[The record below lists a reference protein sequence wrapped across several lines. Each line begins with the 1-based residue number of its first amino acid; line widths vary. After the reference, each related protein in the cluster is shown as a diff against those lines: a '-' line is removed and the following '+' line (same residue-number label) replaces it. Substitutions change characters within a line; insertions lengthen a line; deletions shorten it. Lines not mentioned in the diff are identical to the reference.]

1 MICMRPTML
10 FFGAAAACVVIA
22 TTIYRRRE
30 SSPGLTRSA
39 WAMVGLL
46 AVLLGAAQAA
56 RDYLLSG
63 WLLYPL
69 SIHAFDVPWRA
80 VDPIGWRTA
89 TLVAAR
95 DPLST
100 DAVFTANSWYWIPG
114 WFGRLWSQ
122 WETYFFLLGLL
133 VAIVALLF
141 ARRRGASLHIRR
153 VLACALPSAVSVLAW
168 FTLSPPSYRFIW
180 GSLFTLFLIPFS
192 AAITATHARDSG
204 SPDGSG
210 QLRRVVLVSA
220 AVMLLGF
227 TSFSIL
233 FRNQVTQ
240 ITEHRS
246 FTIAGLSLPYAIA
259 PIPVPPTQSV
269 TTSRG
274 LELQVPTESDQCWDV
289 YPLCSFSIGMDIGL
303 RGPSIQDG
311 FIH

>member
-1 MICMRPTML
+1 ML

-30 SSPGLTRSA
+30 ASPGLTKPA
-39 WAMVGLL
+39 WAMVALL
-46 AVLLGAAQAA
+46 AALLGAAQAA
-56 RDYLLSG
+56 RDYVLSG

-69 SIHAFDVPWRA
+69 SVHAFDVPWRA
-80 VDPIGWRTA
+80 VDPVGWRTA

-122 WETYFFLLGLL
+122 WETYFFLLGMA
-133 VAIVALLF
+133 VAVVALLL
-141 ARRRGASLHIRR
+141 ARRHGAVLHSRQ
-153 VLACALPSAVSVLAW
+153 VLACALPSVVSGLAW

-192 AAITATHARDSG
+192 AAIAATHTQDLTSPALSG
-204 SPDGSG
+204 R
-210 QLRRVVLVSA
+210 LRRVVMVSA
-220 AVMLLGF
+220 AIVLLGF
-227 TSFSIL
+227 TAFSIL

-240 ITEHRS
+240 ITEQRS

-259 PIPVPPTQSV
+259 PIPVPPTQPV

-274 LELQVPTESDQCWDV
+274 LELQVPTGSDQCWDV
-289 YPLCSFSIGMDIGL
+289 YPLCSFSMGMEIGL